1 MEKRRVVI
9 TGLGTVNPLG
19 NNTADSWAAAR
30 AGKCGIGPI
39 TQFDASEFKCKLA
52 GEVKGFDPET
62 VVDKKEARKMARFT
76 LLALGAAAEAIQ
88 DSGIDCEAEA
98 ENIGVIVSSGIGGLP
113 TIEEQHSRGE
123 EKGMEKVSPYFV
135 PMAIA
140 NMAAAQIAIRF
151 GLKGMCTCPVTAC
164 AGGTNAVGD
173 AFHRIR
179 DGYEPV
185 MVCGGAESCISPLGI
200 GGFTSMKALSTA
212 TDPDAASL
220 PFDARRGGF
229 VMGEG
234 SGVLLLEELDAARA
248 RGAKIYAE
256 IVGYGTNCDAY
267 HFTAPAPDGVGGA
280 ACMRLALAD
289 GGVAPEQIG
298 YINAHG
304 TSTHLND
311 SCETAA
317 IKAVFGDHA
326 YRLAVS
332 STKSMTGHLLG
343 GAGGVEGVFT
353 ALALYDGFLPATVNL
368 QTPDPALDL
377 DYIPNT
383 GRNVQVDYAISDSL
397 GFGGHNACIV
407 LKRWEDNHEDHP
419 Q

>member
-1 MEKRRVVI
+1 MDKRRVVI

-19 NNTADSWAAAR
+19 NNVADSWAAAR

-39 TQFDASEFKCKLA
+39 TQFDTTDFKCKLA
-52 GEVKGFDPET
+52 GEVKDFDPET
-62 VVDKKEARKMARFT
+62 VVDKKEVRKMARFT
-76 LLALGAAAEAIQ
+76 LLALGAATEAIA
-88 DSGIDCEAEA
+88 DSGLDTEAEGKD
-98 ENIGVIVSSGIGGLP
+98 IGVILSSGIGGLP
-113 TIEEQHSRGE
+113 TIEEQHARGE

-140 NMAAAQIAIRF
+140 NMAAAQVAIRF

-220 PFDARRGGF
+220 PFDVRRGGF

-234 SGVLLLEELDAARA
+234 SGVLVLEELEHARA
-248 RGAKIYAE
+248 RGAHIYAE
-256 IVGYGTNCDAY
+256 VVGYGANCDAY
-267 HFTAPAPDGVGGA
+267 HFTAPAPGGA
-280 ACMRLALAD
+280 GAIDCMKLTLVDAD
-289 GGVAPEQIG
+289 IAPEQVDH
-298 YINAHG
+298 INAHG
-304 TSTHLND
+304 TGTHMND
-311 SCETAA
+311 ACETAA
-317 IKAVFGDHA
+317 IHAVFGAHA
-326 YRLAVS
+326 KEMTVV

-343 GAGGVEGVFT
+343 GAGGIEAVFT
-353 ALALYDGFLPATVNL
+353 ALALRDQFAPPTIHYA
-368 QTPDPALDL
+368 QPDPECDL
-377 DYIPNT
+377 DYVPNT
-383 GRNVQVDYAISDSL
+383 GRQQKMQYALSNSL
-397 GFGGHNACIV
+397 GFGGHNACIA
-407 LKRWEDNHEDHP
+407 LRRWEG
-419 Q
+419 

>member
-200 GGFTSMKALSTA
+200 GGFTSMKAR
-212 TDPDAASL
+212 P
-220 PFDARRGGF
+220 
-229 VMGEG
+229 
-234 SGVLLLEELDAARA
+234 SGKLR
-248 RGAKIYAE
+248 
-256 IVGYGTNCDAY
+256 YG
-267 HFTAPAPDGVGGA
+267 
-280 ACMRLALAD
+280 
-289 GGVAPEQIG
+289 
-298 YINAHG
+298 
-304 TSTHLND
+304 
-311 SCETAA
+311 
-317 IKAVFGDHA
+317 
-326 YRLAVS
+326 
-332 STKSMTGHLLG
+332 
-343 GAGGVEGVFT
+343 
-353 ALALYDGFLPATVNL
+353 
-368 QTPDPALDL
+368 
-377 DYIPNT
+377 
-383 GRNVQVDYAISDSL
+383 
-397 GFGGHNACIV
+397 
-407 LKRWEDNHEDHP
+407 
-419 Q
+419 

>member
-19 NNTADSWAAAR
+19 NNTADSWAAAK

-39 TQFDASEFKCKLA
+39 TQFDTTDFKCKLA

-62 VVDKKEARKMARFT
+62 IVDKKEARKMARFT
-76 LLALGAAAEAIQ
+76 VLALAAAAEAVA
-88 DSGIDCEAEA
+88 DSGLDTEAEA
-98 ENIGVIVSSGIGGLP
+98 KQIGVILSSGIGGLP
-113 TIEEQHSRGE
+113 TIEEQHTRGE

-135 PMAIA
+135 PMSIA
-140 NMAAAQIAIRF
+140 NMAAAQVAIRF
-151 GLKGMCTCPVTAC
+151 GLQGMCSCPTTAC
-164 AGGTNAVGD
+164 AGGTNAIGD

-179 DGYEPV
+179 DGYEDR
-185 MVCGGAESCISPLGI
+185 MLCGGSESCISPLGV
-200 GGFTSMKALSTA
+200 GGFASMKALCTA
-212 TDPDAASL
+212 DNPARASI
-220 PFDARRGGF
+220 PFDARRSGF

-234 SGVLLLEELDAARA
+234 SGVLLLEELETAKE

-256 IVGYGTNCDAY
+256 VVGYGANCDAY
-267 HFTAPAPDGVGGA
+267 HFTAPAPGGA
-280 ACMRLALAD
+280 GGASCMRLALAD
-289 GGVAPEQIG
+289 GGVEPEQIG

-317 IKAVFGDHA
+317 IKSVFGSHA
-326 YRLAVS
+326 YELAVS

-353 ALALYDGFLPATVNL
+353 VLALHDAFLPATVNL
-368 QTPDPALDL
+368 QEPDPELDL
-377 DYIPNT
+377 DYIPNQ
-383 GRNVQVDYAISDSL
+383 GRALQVDYAMSDSL
-397 GFGGHNACIV
+397 GFGGHNACV
-407 LKRWEDNHEDHP
+407 VFKRWEG
-419 Q
+419 